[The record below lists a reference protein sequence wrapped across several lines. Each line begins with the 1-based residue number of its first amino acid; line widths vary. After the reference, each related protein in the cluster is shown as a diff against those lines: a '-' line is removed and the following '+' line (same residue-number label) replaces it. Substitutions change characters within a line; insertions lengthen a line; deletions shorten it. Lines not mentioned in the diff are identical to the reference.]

1 MWSEDW
7 PSDAVWKNT
16 HPCSRRLALTFTTPK
31 IMAKKA
37 KKIKTAKGLRLKIVN
52 PDSAGIDIA
61 DGEMQVCVP
70 EDRDGDNNRR
80 FGSFTEDLHA
90 ICEWLH
96 ACRIK
101 TVAMEAT
108 GVYWLSLYQLLK
120 EEGFDVV
127 LANPLQVKNLME
139 EKTDEADAEWLML
152 LHSYGMVRPS
162 FQPEN
167 IVRQIRNITR
177 HRATIINKAGQETQR
192 MQKALE
198 MMNVKLSTVITDIL
212 GKTGQSII
220 RAILAGNHDPVSLSQ
235 MTDKHC
241 KASKETV
248 AKSLE
253 GTWDED
259 LLFMLRQSVECYDF
273 YQGQLQAC
281 DQQIESLLA
290 RYVSQID
297 NEGAKQ
303 LERVKKRRSQKNAVA
318 VDMEMYAHMIW
329 GTNVMAIP
337 GMSTNSMLQLVAEL
351 GHDFT
356 DKFDTCAKFC
366 KWCNVVPNNKVTGGK
381 LVSSYI
387 PKRKNPVGL
396 VLRVCANSVK
406 AEKSEMGTYFRRM
419 KAKSGHMQ
427 AIVATA
433 HKMARI
439 LYAMVK
445 NKQAYD
451 PAKVGCDEKELL
463 IRKIERTKRALQR
476 LDDRLRDTG

>member
-329 GTNVMAIP
+329 GTNV
-337 GMSTNSMLQLVAEL
+337 
-351 GHDFT
+351 
-356 DKFDTCAKFC
+356 K
-366 KWCNVVPNNKVTGGK
+366 
-381 LVSSYI
+381 
-387 PKRKNPVGL
+387 
-396 VLRVCANSVK
+396 
-406 AEKSEMGTYFRRM
+406 
-419 KAKSGHMQ
+419 
-427 AIVATA
+427 
-433 HKMARI
+433 
-439 LYAMVK
+439 
-445 NKQAYD
+445 
-451 PAKVGCDEKELL
+451 
-463 IRKIERTKRALQR
+463 
-476 LDDRLRDTG
+476 